1 VIYGQKK
8 IQIDAQRQVSSRTQ
22 YHRTGYIPKIDMM
35 MSRTIEKKVTR
46 FSTVKDLSHLIVA
59 VFNDSYA

>member
-1 VIYGQKK
+1 MIYRQKK
-8 IQIDAQRQVSSRTQ
+8 IQINAQRQVSSRTQ
-22 YHRTGYIPKIDMM
+22 YHNTGYIPKIDM

-46 FSTVKDLSHLIVA
+46 LYTVKDLSHLTVA